1 MLLRLLILAVFW
13 LLSGSSQTFAQSC
26 NFSITNINFGSL
38 NLGLGGTPPT
48 SGTFSATCTGKPSA
62 VITICPNLGEGTG
75 GTANGSPRFMT
86 FGTSSVPYDLYQAN
100 GQVWGSYV
108 WPYPPRPP
116 ILSLN
121 LDSSGN
127 GTMSQTIDAA
137 ITGTAATSLAGTY
150 ASVYSA
156 NHTLV
161 DYGYAPGQ
169 SCTVQSARASR
180 PAFTVSA
187 LNAASC
193 NISATTMSFGILA
206 ALNSDQAASNQIGIT
221 CTRGVKY
228 AVGLSL
234 GINAGS
240 GASARYMAN
249 PATGQKIQ
257 YGIYQ
262 NAAKTQPWGNALGID
277 TAAGTGT
284 GLTQNL
290 IAFGVIPAQTTPS
303 SGTYSDVVVVT
314 VNY

>member
-1 MLLRLLILAVFW
+1 MLLRFFILALFW
-13 LLSGSSQTFAQSC
+13 LLLAPGAAFAQSC

-48 SGTFSATCTGKPSA
+48 SGTFSANCTGKPSA

-86 FGTSSVPYDLYQAN
+86 FGTSSVPYGLYQPN

-116 ILSLN
+116 ILSLA
-121 LDSSGN
+121 LDGSGN
-127 GTMSQTIDAA
+127 GTLSQIIDAA
-137 ITGTAATSLAGTY
+137 ITGTAATSLPGTY
-150 ASVYSA
+150 SSVYSSG
-156 NHTLV
+156 HTLI

-169 SCTVQSARASR
+169 SCTVQSARAAR

-187 LNAASC
+187 INAASC

-206 ALNSDQAASNQIGIT
+206 GLSSEQTASNQIGIT

-234 GINAGS
+234 GTNAGS
-240 GASARYMAN
+240 SALARYMAN
-249 PATGQKIQ
+249 PGSAQKIQ

-262 NAAKTQPWGNALGID
+262 NSAKSLPWGNSLGID
-277 TAAGTGT
+277 TQAGTGT

-290 IAFGVIPAQTTPS
+290 SAFGVIPIQPTPS